1 MFPFHPQTAG
11 NKDASRHNDTKTKDM
26 KAKKYLY
33 QTAGKAAALAAC
45 LLLFSCSG
53 DDLADYG
60 SANGGKHSDNIC
72 FSISAADKAMAKGA
86 SLADSSKAA
95 GEYTAARFVMRSPD
109 TDDTLCVQT
118 VISDGINVTSFEG
131 GTAATR
137 GVPVTSLETYD
148 SFHVQAHCTDNGTPV
163 SQFYMDDNA
172 TNSDGTVWSTS
183 QVRYWPGENRTLQFF
198 AWAPADAAFTATP
211 GSPEST
217 TFKYEVPALAAEQKD
232 IVVATTVPYAGNY
245 EQQVPLTFKHILTAV
260 KFETGSQMQPGTIK
274 SVALKGVKK
283 SGTYTAFPTGSTGE
297 GTWTLNDATADYTQ
311 ELNKTTTGTET
322 DGTAV
327 TAEEGTF
334 MMLPQTLPDGAEVEV
349 VFQDGTSGQERTM
362 SASIAGTQWPQGK
375 TVTYKLSIT
384 PEYKFEITEENPVID
399 AHYVI
404 FQTTLKVSGVAP
416 NQSWTITAPTLDGAN
431 VTIQRQSDMNSWA
444 RQGYWT
450 DRNVNQGG
458 DDTGSAR
465 GTNTLSGTGSGEF
478 PIAIF
483 VPENIGEAERTVEL
497 SAGIGT
503 SGDAVQTISIKQ
515 LCPSWFSSNLGC
527 ERLEGDPEPWGFYW
541 DNDYKLVYDL
551 TKLGESYRED
561 IRIYVEWTKALKSLS
576 ESFWIG
582 WLITWIFGDDIPDL
596 SFVEMEKSQ
605 TSWIGWG
612 GIADKITINLGSIST
627 AGIATSDTDGQSNTG
642 DVYNFEGI
650 QFVNEIIN
658 MIHSIPGYT
667 DNILTTSGTGVF
679 PTDNASIACMKL
691 NSWNIISIS
700 STTDGTQQML
710 TLTSDSNLPDWYLP
724 ARNEVNGIK
733 DSDYA
738 LNGEYWTST
747 AANDNQ
753 HAYKYNASGSITQDT
768 RDNVLNVRAVRK
780 KP

>member
-1 MFPFHPQTAG
+1 
-11 NKDASRHNDTKTKDM
+11 M

-86 SLADSSKAA
+86 SLADSPETA

-131 GTAATR
+131 GAAATR
-137 GVPVTSLETYD
+137 GVPVTSLETYG
-148 SFHVQAHCTDNGTPV
+148 SFHVQAHCTDNGAPV

-198 AWAPADAAFTATP
+198 AWAPANAAFTATP

-217 TFKYEVPALAAEQKD
+217 TFEYEVPALAADQKD
-232 IVVATTVPYAGNY
+232 IVVATTDPYVGNY

-283 SGTYTAFPTGSTGE
+283 SGTYTAFPTGNTGE

-322 DGTAV
+322 NGTPV

-384 PEYKFEITEENPVID
+384 PTYELEFISEPELQD
-399 AHYVI
+399 AHYIIYPIHIKAGDVP
-404 FQTTLKVSGVAP
+404 GG
-416 NQSWTITAPTLDGAN
+416 WTITSSDPNN
-431 VTIQRQSDMNSWA
+431 VTLR
-444 RQGYWT
+444 T
-450 DRNVNQGG
+450 DLTILTRRGFWIEEDKGTASIRSTAQG
-458 DDTGSAR
+458 DDITIYAFL
-465 GTNTLSGTGSGEF
+465 TENAGE
-478 PIAIF
+478 
-483 VPENIGEAERTVEL
+483 ENRTVTLEMRPTNL
-497 SAGIGT
+497 P
-503 SGDAVQTISIKQ
+503 DAAPQTFTIEQ
-515 LCPSWFSSNLGC
+515 LCPSWNGNLGC
-527 ERLEGDPEPWGFYW
+527 ERIEEYDTGYTGYPWGFKWPQGMKITYNMENAGLGDLIKNALLNAYLSW
-541 DNDYKLVYDL
+541 FTDYNDFI
-551 TKLGESYRED
+551 TKKTFLLSITSVTINFDAVPQVR
-561 IRIYVEWTKALKSLS
+561 VATS
-576 ESFWIG
+576 ESDG
-582 WLITWIFGDDIPDL
+582 A
-596 SFVEMEKSQ
+596 KN
-605 TSWIGWG
+605 TSELYNYNGINDVSTLMSVLEDWG
-612 GIADKITINLGSIST
+612 GT
-627 AGIATSDTDGQSNTG
+627 
-642 DVYNFEGI
+642 
-650 QFVNEIIN
+650 
-658 MIHSIPGYT
+658 
-667 DNILTTSGTGVF
+667 
-679 PTDNASIACMKL
+679 
-691 NSWNIISIS
+691 
-700 STTDGTQQML
+700 TTDV
-710 TLTSDSNLPDWYLP
+710 LPVNPEAFAARACAMKNKFHKTIEEHMGQTIEIPVLEEEDLVWYLP
-724 ARNEVNGIK
+724 ARNQAPDMK
-733 DSDYA
+733 DEQYP
-738 LNGEYWTST
+738 LQGEYWTST
-747 AANDNQ
+747 NADVEGDNEE
-753 HAYKYNASGSITQDT
+753 AYKYIVGGATVLEQ
-768 RDNVLNVRAVRK
+768 RDVNLRVRAVRSK
-780 KP
+780 

>member
-1 MFPFHPQTAG
+1 
-11 NKDASRHNDTKTKDM
+11 M

-118 VISDGINVTSFEG
+118 VISDGINATPFED
-131 GTAATR
+131 GTPATR

-148 SFHVQAHCTDNGTPV
+148 SFHVQAHCTDNGAPV

-217 TFKYEVPALAAEQKD
+217 TFEYEVPALAADQKD
-232 IVVATTVPYAGNY
+232 IVVATTDPYVGNY

-322 DGTAV
+322 NGTPV

-349 VFQDGTSGQERTM
+349 VFLDQTSGQERTL

-384 PEYKFEITEENPVID
+384 PEYEFKLSDERTLD
-399 AHYVI
+399 AHYEI
-404 FQTTLKVSGVAP
+404 YTTSLVVSGVAAG
-416 NQSWTITAPTLDGAN
+416 QSWTITAPND
-431 VTIQRQSDMNSWA
+431 VTVQAQSDMNRWA

-450 DRNVNQGG
+450 DRNINERG
-458 DDTGSAR
+458 DDSGSAR
-465 GTNTLSGTGSGEF
+465 GTSSYSNSGSGEF

-483 VPENIGEAERTVEL
+483 VPENIGDDKRSIAL
-497 SAGIGT
+497 SISVNGN
-503 SGDAVQTISIKQ
+503 AVQTINIEQ
-515 LCPSWFSSNLGC
+515 YAPSWYGSNIGC
-527 ERLEGDPEPWGFYW
+527 ERLEGDPQPWGFYW
-541 DNDYKLVYDL
+541 SNDYALTFDL
-551 TKLGESYRED
+551 KSCDENDRESLRQ
-561 IRIYVEWTKALKSLS
+561 YVEWTKALHTLS
-576 ESFWIG
+576 TWPFIG
-582 WLITWIFGDDIPDL
+582 WIITAIFGNDIPDL
-596 SFVEMEKSQ
+596 SFVDMKKSN
-605 TSWIGWG
+605 TGFLGAG
-612 GIADKITINLGSIST
+612 GIADEITINLGQLNTENIAEST
-627 AGIATSDTDGQSNTG
+627 DNGQQNTR
-642 DVYNFEGI
+642 DIYNFQGI
-650 QFVNEIIN
+650 QLVNEIIN
-658 MIHSIPGYT
+658 RIQNVGGYNSSMMKET
-667 DNILTTSGTGVF
+667 GTGVF
-679 PTDNASIACMKL
+679 PTNNAAIACMKL
-691 NSWNIISIS
+691 NSWNVVTANNEEIL
-700 STTDGTQQML
+700 QL
-710 TLTSDSNLPDWYLP
+710 TNNSPTPDWYLP
-724 ARNEVNGIK
+724 ASGEITGIH
-733 DSDYA
+733 DDEIPLSG
-738 LNGEYWTST
+738 NYWTST
-747 AANDNQ
+747 SVQGSHEN
-753 HAYKYNASGSITQDT
+753 AYKYDNSGAVSQERRDT
-768 RDNVLNVRAVRK
+768 RLNVRAVRK
-780 KP
+780 K

>member
-1 MFPFHPQTAG
+1 
-11 NKDASRHNDTKTKDM
+11 M

-131 GTAATR
+131 GAAATR
-137 GVPVTSLETYD
+137 GVPVTSLETYGL
-148 SFHVQAHCTDNGTPV
+148 FHVQAHCTDNGAPV

-172 TNSDGTVWSTS
+172 TKSDGTVWSTS

-198 AWAPADAAFTATP
+198 AWAPANAAFTATP

-217 TFKYEVPALAAEQKD
+217 TFEYEVPALAADQKD
-232 IVVATTVPYAGNY
+232 IVVATTDPYVGNY

-283 SGTYTAFPTGSTGE
+283 SGTYTAFPTGNTGE

-322 DGTAV
+322 NGTPV

-384 PEYKFEITEENPVID
+384 PEYELEFISEPELQD
-399 AHYVI
+399 AHYIIYPIHIKADDVP
-404 FQTTLKVSGVAP
+404 GG
-416 NQSWTITAPTLDGAN
+416 WTITSSDPDN
-431 VTIQRQSDMNSWA
+431 VTLR
-444 RQGYWT
+444 T
-450 DRNVNQGG
+450 DLTILTRRGFWIEEDKGTASIRSTAQG
-458 DDTGSAR
+458 DDITIYAFL
-465 GTNTLSGTGSGEF
+465 TENAGE
-478 PIAIF
+478 
-483 VPENIGEAERTVEL
+483 ENRTVTLEMRPTNL
-497 SAGIGT
+497 P
-503 SGDAVQTISIKQ
+503 DAAPQTFTIEQ
-515 LCPSWFSSNLGC
+515 LCPSWNGNLGC
-527 ERLEGDPEPWGFYW
+527 ERIEEYDEGFTGYPWGFKWPEGMKITYNMRNAGLGDLIKNALLNAYLSW
-541 DNDYKLVYDL
+541 FTDYNDFI
-551 TKLGESYRED
+551 TKDTWLLSITSVTINFDAVPQVR
-561 IRIYVEWTKALKSLS
+561 VATS
-576 ESFWIG
+576 ESDG
-582 WLITWIFGDDIPDL
+582 A
-596 SFVEMEKSQ
+596 KN
-605 TSWIGWG
+605 TSELYNYNGINDVSTLMSVLEDWG
-612 GIADKITINLGSIST
+612 GTTEDVLPLNPEAFAARACAMKNKFHKTIEEHG
-627 AGIATSDTDGQSNTG
+627 GQT
-642 DVYNFEGI
+642 I
-650 QFVNEIIN
+650 EI
-658 MIHSIPGYT
+658 PVLEEEY
-667 DNILTTSGTGVF
+667 LV
-679 PTDNASIACMKL
+679 
-691 NSWNIISIS
+691 
-700 STTDGTQQML
+700 
-710 TLTSDSNLPDWYLP
+710 WYLP
-724 ARNEVNGIK
+724 ARNQAPDMK
-733 DSDYA
+733 DEQYP
-738 LNGEYWTST
+738 LQGVYWTST
-747 AANDNQ
+747 NADVEGDNEE
-753 HAYKYNASGSITQDT
+753 AYKYIVGGATVLEQ
-768 RDNVLNVRAVRK
+768 RDVNLHVRAVRSK
-780 KP
+780 

>member
-131 GTAATR
+131 GAAATR
-137 GVPVTSLETYD
+137 GVPVTSLETYGL
-148 SFHVQAHCTDNGTPV
+148 FHVQAHCTDNGAPV

-217 TFKYEVPALAAEQKD
+217 TFEYEVPALAADQKD
-232 IVVATTVPYAGNY
+232 IVVATTDPYVGNY

-283 SGTYTAFPTGSTGE
+283 SGTYTAFPTGNTGE

-322 DGTAV
+322 NGTSV

-384 PEYKFEITEENPVID
+384 PEYELEFISEPELQD
-399 AHYVI
+399 AHYIIYPIHIKAGDVP
-404 FQTTLKVSGVAP
+404 GG
-416 NQSWTITAPTLDGAN
+416 WTITSSDPDN
-431 VTIQRQSDMNSWA
+431 VTLR
-444 RQGYWT
+444 T
-450 DRNVNQGG
+450 DLTILTRRGFWIEEDKGTASIRSTAQG
-458 DDTGSAR
+458 DDITIYAFL
-465 GTNTLSGTGSGEF
+465 TENAGE
-478 PIAIF
+478 
-483 VPENIGEAERTVEL
+483 ENRTVTLEMRPTNL
-497 SAGIGT
+497 P
-503 SGDAVQTISIKQ
+503 DAAPQTFTIEQ
-515 LCPSWFSSNLGC
+515 LCPSWNGNLGC
-527 ERLEGDPEPWGFYW
+527 ERIEEYDEGFTGYPWGFKWPEGMKITYNMRNAGLGDLLKNALLNAYLSW
-541 DNDYKLVYDL
+541 FTDYNDFI
-551 TKLGESYRED
+551 TKEVFILSITSVTINFDAVPQVR
-561 IRIYVEWTKALKSLS
+561 VATS
-576 ESFWIG
+576 ESDG
-582 WLITWIFGDDIPDL
+582 ARN
-596 SFVEMEKSQ
+596 
-605 TSWIGWG
+605 TSELYNYNGINDVSTLMSVLEDWG
-612 GIADKITINLGSIST
+612 GT
-627 AGIATSDTDGQSNTG
+627 
-642 DVYNFEGI
+642 
-650 QFVNEIIN
+650 
-658 MIHSIPGYT
+658 
-667 DNILTTSGTGVF
+667 
-679 PTDNASIACMKL
+679 
-691 NSWNIISIS
+691 
-700 STTDGTQQML
+700 TTDV
-710 TLTSDSNLPDWYLP
+710 LPLNPEAFAARACAMKNKFHKTIEENGGQTIEIPVLEEEDLVWYLP
-724 ARNEVNGIK
+724 ARNQAPDMK
-733 DSDYA
+733 DEQYP
-738 LNGEYWTST
+738 LQGEYWTST
-747 AANDNQ
+747 NADVEGDNEE
-753 HAYKYNASGSITQDT
+753 AYKYIVGGATVLEQ
-768 RDNVLNVRAVRK
+768 RDVNLHVRAVRSK
-780 KP
+780 

>member
-1 MFPFHPQTAG
+1 
-11 NKDASRHNDTKTKDM
+11 M

-131 GTAATR
+131 GAAATR

-148 SFHVQAHCTDNGTPV
+148 SFHVQAHCTDNGAPV

-172 TNSDGTVWSTS
+172 TKSDGTVWSTS

-198 AWAPADAAFTATP
+198 AWAPANAAFTATP

-217 TFKYEVPALAAEQKD
+217 TFEYEVPALAADQKD
-232 IVVATTVPYAGNY
+232 IVVATTDPYVGNY

-322 DGTAV
+322 NGTPV

-384 PEYKFEITEENPVID
+384 PEYEFKLSDERTLD
-399 AHYVI
+399 AHYEI
-404 FQTTLKVSGVAP
+404 YTTSLVVSGVAAG
-416 NQSWTITAPTLDGAN
+416 QSWTITAPND
-431 VTIQRQSDMNSWA
+431 VTVQAQSDMNRWA

-450 DRNVNQGG
+450 DRNINERG
-458 DDTGSAR
+458 DDSGSAR
-465 GTNTLSGTGSGEF
+465 GTSSYSNSGSGEF

-483 VPENIGEAERTVEL
+483 VPENIGDDKRSIAL
-497 SAGIGT
+497 SISVNGN
-503 SGDAVQTISIKQ
+503 AVQTINIEQ
-515 LCPSWFSSNLGC
+515 YAPSWYGSNIGC
-527 ERLEGDPEPWGFYW
+527 ERLEGDMQPWGFYW
-541 DNDYKLVYDL
+541 SNDYALTFDL
-551 TKLGESYRED
+551 GSCDENDRESLRQ
-561 IRIYVEWTKALKSLS
+561 YVEWTQGLHDLS
-576 ESFWIG
+576 ESFLLG
-582 WLITWIFGDDIPDL
+582 WLIKLIFGNDIPDL
-596 SFVEMEKSQ
+596 SFVDMKKSN
-605 TSWIGWG
+605 TSWWGG
-612 GIADKITINLGSIST
+612 GIADEITINLGQLNTENIAEST
-627 AGIATSDTDGQSNTG
+627 DNGQQNTR
-642 DVYNFEGI
+642 DIYNFQGI
-650 QFVNEIIN
+650 QLVNEIIN
-658 MIHSIPGYT
+658 RIQNVGGYKSSMMKET
-667 DNILTTSGTGVF
+667 GTGVF
-679 PTDNASIACMKL
+679 PTNNAAIACMKL
-691 NSWNIISIS
+691 NSWNVVTANNEEIL
-700 STTDGTQQML
+700 QL
-710 TLTSDSNLPDWYLP
+710 TNNSPTPDWYLP
-724 ARNEVNGIK
+724 ASGEITGIH
-733 DSDYA
+733 DDEIPLSG
-738 LNGEYWTST
+738 NYWTST
-747 AANDNQ
+747 SVQGSHEN
-753 HAYKYNASGSITQDT
+753 AYKYDNSGAVSQERRDT
-768 RDNVLNVRAVRK
+768 RLNVRAVRK
-780 KP
+780 K

>member
-1 MFPFHPQTAG
+1 
-11 NKDASRHNDTKTKDM
+11 M

-118 VISDGINVTSFEG
+118 IISDGINVTSFEG
-131 GTAATR
+131 GTPATR
-137 GVPVTSLETYD
+137 GVPVTSLETYV

-217 TFKYEVPALAAEQKD
+217 TFKYEVPALATEQKD
-232 IVVATTVPYAGNY
+232 IVVATTDSYDGNY

-283 SGTYTAFPTGSTGE
+283 SGTYTAFPTGNTGE

-322 DGTAV
+322 NGTPV
-327 TAEEGTF
+327 TAKEGTF

-465 GTNTLSGTGSGEF
+465 GGQTISGTGEAEI

-483 VPENIGEAERTVEL
+483 VPENTGETPRTVNL
-497 SAGIGT
+497 VAGVGNVN
-503 SGDAVQTISIKQ
+503 SSTIEIEQ
-515 LCPSWFSSNLGC
+515 LCPNWNGNLGC
-527 ERLEGDPEPWGFYW
+527 ERLESDPEPWGFYW
-541 DNDYKLVYDL
+541 DTDFKIIYDL
-551 TKLGESYRED
+551 TNCDEGSRRLLKAYIDLTSFFENLSWIPLIEALMNAIYGEGK
-561 IRIYVEWTKALKSLS
+561 W
-576 ESFWIG
+576 
-582 WLITWIFGDDIPDL
+582 PDL
-596 SFVEMEKSQ
+596 SYLDMK
-605 TSWIGWG
+605 TSG
-612 GIADKITINLGSIST
+612 GVLGFGAKVDNITINLGDVPT
-627 AGIATSDTDGQSNTG
+627 DNIAEREDDGQRNTQEI
-642 DVYNFEGI
+642 YNFEGI
-650 QFVNEIIN
+650 QFVNQVINIIEN
-658 MIHSIPGYT
+658 MDGYT
-667 DNILTTSGTGVF
+667 VATEGEGLIPSN
-679 PTDNASIACMKL
+679 NAAIACMKL
-691 NSWNIISIS
+691 NSWNIISVQ
-700 STTDGTQQML
+700 DEEVL
-710 TLTSDSNLPDWYLP
+710 TLTSDSNVPDWYLP
-724 ARNEVNGIK
+724 ARGEVSNVIT
-733 DSDYA
+733 DEEYP

-747 AANDNQ
+747 AVADNSKQ
-753 HAYKYNASGSITQDT
+753 AWKYNAAGTTSQEERNS
-768 RDNVLNVRAVRK
+768 VLNVRAVRK
-780 KP
+780 KPQISN

>member
-1 MFPFHPQTAG
+1 
-11 NKDASRHNDTKTKDM
+11 M

-172 TNSDGTVWSTS
+172 TKSDGTVWSTS

-198 AWAPADAAFTATP
+198 AWAPANAAFTATP

-217 TFKYEVPALAAEQKD
+217 TFEYEVPALAADQKD
-232 IVVATTVPYAGNY
+232 IVVATTDPYVGNY

-274 SVALKGVKK
+274 SVALKGVIKR
-283 SGTYTAFPTGSTGE
+283 GTYTAFPTGNTGE

-311 ELNKTTTGTET
+311 ELNKATTGTET
-322 DGTAV
+322 NVTPV

-384 PEYKFEITEENPVID
+384 PEYELEFISEPELQD
-399 AHYVI
+399 AHYIIYPIHIKAGDVP
-404 FQTTLKVSGVAP
+404 GG
-416 NQSWTITAPTLDGAN
+416 WTITSSDPDN
-431 VTIQRQSDMNSWA
+431 VTLR
-444 RQGYWT
+444 T
-450 DRNVNQGG
+450 DLTILTRRGFWIEEDKGTASVSSTAQG
-458 DDTGSAR
+458 DDITIYAFLTENAGEENR
-465 GTNTLSGTGSGEF
+465 KITLEMRPTNL
-478 PIAIF
+478 P
-483 VPENIGEAERTVEL
+483 
-497 SAGIGT
+497 
-503 SGDAVQTISIKQ
+503 DAAPQTFTIEQ
-515 LCPSWFSSNLGC
+515 LCPSWNGNLGC
-527 ERLEGDPEPWGFYW
+527 ERIEDGDYPWGFLWEEDMKIVYNAQEIGFINKAILW
-541 DNDYKLVYDL
+541 GYLHLFNNDDFVSDN
-551 TKLGESYRED
+551 T
-561 IRIYVEWTKALKSLS
+561 VEA
-576 ESFWIG
+576 
-582 WLITWIFGDDIPDL
+582 IFG
-596 SFVEMEKSQ
+596 
-605 TSWIGWG
+605 
-612 GIADKITINLGSIST
+612 ADYSITIDFNSISDLNV
-627 AGIATSDTDGQSNTG
+627 GTDENNGLENTK
-642 DVYNFEGI
+642 DIYNFEGI
-650 QFVNEIIN
+650 N
-658 MIHSIPGYT
+658 
-667 DNILTTSGTGVF
+667 D
-679 PTDNASIACMKL
+679 ASSMM
-691 NSWNIISIS
+691 
-700 STTDGTQQML
+700 QML
-710 TLTSDSNLPDWYLP
+710 EEWGCVADKTLPTNPTEFAARACAMKNKFNKDYIQGQDGQQVEIAVLREENIKWYLP
-724 ARNEVNGIK
+724 AKNQAPLMKDVNYPL
-733 DSDYA
+733 S
-738 LNGEYWTST
+738 GEYWTST
-747 AANDNQ
+747 ALNDNN
-753 HAYKYNASGSITQDT
+753 HAYKYKVEDT
-768 RDNVLNVRAVRK
+768 TTPQESRDVNLHVRAVRSK
-780 KP
+780 